1 LAGRAGRRFA
11 STGDGAYLGDDKTS
25 GLKFMSVVERLEDR
39 RDPAMPSE
47 DGSAGQPTTGE
58 VASPLDVALNPAPAA
73 RAARLR
79 PLLAL
84 APYMARYRGR
94 VTLAF
99 ISLTVAAITTLV
111 VPVAVRRMID
121 FGFTPEGIARIN
133 SYFSVMIAVVGVL
146 ALASASRF
154 YLVMT
159 IGERIVADLRRD
171 VFGHLMSL
179 SPAFFDSSHSGEL
192 VSRLTADTTQI
203 KSAVGA
209 SVSIALRN
217 LMLFIGATAMM
228 VITSPRLS
236 GLVLLAIPLIVLPL
250 MAFGRWVRRLS
261 RNAQDTLA
269 DASAYASE
277 LVGSIRTVQAYTGE
291 RLANARFGGE
301 VEQAYEAARSSS
313 RARAVLTAI
322 VIFIVFTSVVV
333 ILWIGSNDVE
343 AGLISPGRLGQFVLY
358 TAFAAAGLGQLS
370 EVWGEVS
377 AASGAAERLFEI
389 LRVKSEIAAPVS
401 PVALPEPA
409 RGDISFDNVRFAY
422 PTRPKALAVDGVSF
436 SVRAG
441 EKVAIVGPSGAGK
454 STLFHLLLRF
464 YDPASGAISLDG
476 VPIPSADPTDV
487 RRRIA
492 LVPQDP
498 VVFAASARDNIRF
511 GRPDASD
518 ADVERAA
525 DLAHASE
532 FLRRLP
538 GGLDTPL
545 GERGVTLSG
554 GQRQRIAIARAILRD
569 APLLLL
575 DEATSALDAESE
587 TLVQTALEE
596 LMSHRTTLVIAHR
609 LATVL
614 SCDRILVMDQGKI
627 VEQGTHASLVAQ
639 GGLYARLARL
649 QFEGV

>member
-1 LAGRAGRRFA
+1 
-11 STGDGAYLGDDKTS
+11 
-25 GLKFMSVVERLEDR
+25 MSAVERLEDR
-39 RDPAMPSE
+39 QDPAMPSAE
-47 DGSAGQPTTGE
+47 APAVE
-58 VASPLDVALNPAPAA
+58 AASPLDVALDPAPAG
-73 RAARLR
+73 RVARLR

-84 APYMARYRGR
+84 APYVARYRGR

-99 ISLTVAAITTLV
+99 ISLTIAAITTLV
-111 VPVAVRRMID
+111 VPLAVRRMID

-171 VFGHLMSL
+171 VFAHLMSL
-179 SPAFFDSSHSGEL
+179 SPAFFDSSRSGEL
-192 VSRLTADTTQI
+192 ISRLTADTTQI

-217 LMLFIGATAMM
+217 VMLFIGATAMM
-228 VITSPRLS
+228 VVTSPRLS

-277 LVGSIRTVQAYTGE
+277 LVGGIRTVQAYTGE
-291 RLANARFGGE
+291 RLANARFGGD
-301 VEQAYEAARSSS
+301 VEQAYDAAVGST
-313 RARAVLTAI
+313 RARALLTAI

-343 AGLISPGRLGQFVLY
+343 SGLITPGRLGQFVLY
-358 TAFAAAGLGQLS
+358 AAFAATGLGQLS

-389 LRVKSEIAAPVS
+389 LQVKSQITAPAS
-401 PVALPEPA
+401 PIALPEPP
-409 RGDISFDNVRFAY
+409 RGDVTFDNISFSY
-422 PTRPKALAVDGVSF
+422 PTRPDAPAVHGVSF

-464 YDPASGAISLDG
+464 YDPASGTISVDG
-476 VPIPSADPTDV
+476 VPIRSADPTEV
-487 RRRIA
+487 RKRIA

-498 VVFAASARDNIRF
+498 MVFAASARDNIRF
-511 GRPDASD
+511 GRPEAGDAE
-518 ADVERAA
+518 VERAA

-538 GGLDTPL
+538 HGFDAPL

-596 LMSHRTTLVIAHR
+596 LMRHRTTLVIAHR

-614 SCDRILVMDQGKI
+614 SCDRILVMDQGRI
-627 VEQGTHASLVAQ
+627 VEQGTHASLVAAN
-639 GGLYARLARL
+639 GLYARLARL
-649 QFEGV
+649 QFDGA

>member
-1 LAGRAGRRFA
+1 
-11 STGDGAYLGDDKTS
+11 
-25 GLKFMSVVERLEDR
+25 MSAVERLEGRPDQAT
-39 RDPAMPSE
+39 PG
-47 DGSAGQPTTGE
+47 DGAAGRPSAGETAP
-58 VASPLDVALNPAPAA
+58 SLDAALNPPPAA
-73 RAARLR
+73 RSARLR

-84 APYMARYRGR
+84 APYVGRYRGR

-133 SYFSVMIAVVGVL
+133 SYFSVMIAVVAVL

-171 VFGHLMSL
+171 VFAHLMSL
-179 SPAFFDSSHSGEL
+179 SPAFFDSSRSGEL
-192 VSRLTADTTQI
+192 ISRLTADTTQI

-217 LMLFIGATAMM
+217 LMLFVGATAMM

-269 DASAYASE
+269 DATAYASE
-277 LVGSIRTVQAYTGE
+277 LVGAIRTVQAYTGE
-291 RLANARFGGE
+291 RLANARFAGE
-301 VEQAYEAARSSS
+301 VEQAYDAARNSS

-322 VIFIVFTSVVV
+322 VIFIVFSSVVV

-343 AGLISPGRLGQFVLY
+343 SGLISPGRLGQFVLY
-358 TAFAAAGLGQLS
+358 AAFAAAGLGQLS

-389 LRVKSEIAAPVS
+389 LRVKSAISTPVS
-401 PVALPEPA
+401 PRALPEPA
-409 RGDISFDNVRFAY
+409 RGDVGFEKVSFAY
-422 PTRPKALAVDGVSF
+422 PTRPDAFAVDGVSF

-464 YDPASGAISLDG
+464 YDPTAGSISIDG
-476 VPIPSADPTDV
+476 VPIRAADPDGL

-492 LVPQDP
+492 LVPQDS
-498 VVFAASARDNIRF
+498 VVFGASARDNIRF
-511 GRPDASD
+511 GRPEATDTE
-518 ADVERAA
+518 VERAA

-532 FLRRLP
+532 FIRRLP
-538 GGLDTPL
+538 GGFDSPL

-596 LMSHRTTLVIAHR
+596 LMKHRTTLVIAHR

-627 VEQGTHASLVAQ
+627 VEQGTHAELVAAN
-639 GGLYARLARL
+639 GLYARLARL

>member
-1 LAGRAGRRFA
+1 
-11 STGDGAYLGDDKTS
+11 
-25 GLKFMSVVERLEDR
+25 MSAVERLEDR
-39 RDPAMPSE
+39 RDENAQRDLATADTPSIAAV
-47 DGSAGQPTTGE
+47 SALGE
-58 VASPLDVALNPAPAA
+58 VLTTSSAKRS
-73 RAARLR
+73 ARLR

-84 APYMARYRGR
+84 APYVARYRGR
-94 VTLAF
+94 ATLAL
-99 ISLTVAAITTLV
+99 ISLTVAAITTLL

-121 FGFTPEGIARIN
+121 LGFTPEGIARIN
-133 SYFSVMIAVVGVL
+133 SYFSVMIAVVAVL

-179 SPAFFDSSHSGEL
+179 SPAFFDSSRSGEL
-192 VSRLTADTTQI
+192 ISRLTADTTQI

-217 LMLFIGATAMM
+217 FMLFVGATTMM

-236 GLVLLAIPLIVLPL
+236 GLVLLAIPVIVLPL
-250 MAFGRWVRRLS
+250 VAFGRWVRRLS
-261 RNAQDTLA
+261 RNAQDSLA
-269 DASAYASE
+269 DATAYASE
-277 LVGSIRTVQAYTGE
+277 LVGAIRTVQAYTGE
-291 RLANARFGGE
+291 LMANARFGGE
-301 VEQAYEAARSSS
+301 VEQAYDAARNST

-322 VIFIVFTSVVV
+322 IIFIVFTSVVV
-333 ILWIGSNDVE
+333 ILWTGSNDVE
-343 AGLISPGRLGQFVLY
+343 TGLITAGRLGQFVLY
-358 TAFAAAGLGQLS
+358 AAFAATGLGQLS

-389 LRVKSEIAAPVS
+389 LRVKSQIMAPAS
-401 PVALPEPA
+401 PRALPEPA
-409 RGDISFDNVRFAY
+409 RGDVGFDNVTFAY
-422 PTRPKALAVDGVSF
+422 QTRPDTLVVDGVSL

-464 YDPASGAISLDG
+464 YDPASGTISLDG
-476 VPIPSADPTDV
+476 VPIKSADPGEV

-492 LVPQDP
+492 LVPQES

-511 GRPDASD
+511 GRPEASD
-518 ADVERAA
+518 VEVERAA

-532 FLRRLP
+532 FIRRLP
-538 GGLDTPL
+538 GGFDAPL

-596 LMSHRTTLVIAHR
+596 LMRHRTTLVIAHR

-614 SCDRILVMDQGKI
+614 SCDRIMVLDQGRI
-627 VEQGTHASLVAQ
+627 VEQGTHASLVAA

-649 QFEGV
+649 QFEGA

>member
-1 LAGRAGRRFA
+1 
-11 STGDGAYLGDDKTS
+11 
-25 GLKFMSVVERLEDR
+25 MSAVERLEEQHDET
-39 RDPAMPSE
+39 PP
-47 DGSAGQPTTGE
+47 
-58 VASPLDVALNPAPAA
+58 PLDLVAEAALIASAPAK
-73 RAARLR
+73 RSARLR

-84 APYMARYRGR
+84 APYVARYRGR
-94 VTLAF
+94 AILAL
-99 ISLTVAAITTLV
+99 IALTVAAITTLV

-121 FGFTPEGIARIN
+121 FGFSAEGIAMIN
-133 SYFSVMIAVVGVL
+133 RYFSVMIAVVAVL
-146 ALASASRF
+146 AFASASRY

-171 VFGHLMSL
+171 VFAHLMSL
-179 SPAFFDSSHSGEL
+179 SPAFFDSARSGEL
-192 VSRLTADTTQI
+192 ISRLTADTTQL

-217 LMLFIGATAMM
+217 LMLFIGAATMM

-236 GLVLLAIPLIVLPL
+236 GFVLLAIPLIVVPL
-250 MAFGRWVRRLS
+250 VAFGRWVRRLS

-269 DASAYASE
+269 EATAYASE
-277 LVGSIRTVQAYTGE
+277 LVGAIRTVQAYTSE

-301 VEQAYEAARSSS
+301 VEQAYEAARTST

-322 VIFIVFTSVVV
+322 IIFIVFASVVA
-333 ILWIGSNDVE
+333 ILWIGSHDVLT
-343 AGLISPGRLGQFVLY
+343 GSISPGRLGQFVLY
-358 TAFAAAGLGQLS
+358 AAFAAAALGQLS

-389 LRVKSEIAAPVS
+389 LRVHSAIAAPAS
-401 PVALPEPA
+401 PRAMPVPA
-409 RGDISFDNVRFAY
+409 RGDVGFDNVSFAY
-422 PTRPKALAVDGVSF
+422 PTRPDTMAVDGISL

-464 YDPASGAISLDG
+464 YDPASGVISFDG
-476 VPIPSADPTDV
+476 VPIKAADP
-487 RRRIA
+487 RELRGRIA
-492 LVPQDP
+492 LVPQES

-511 GRPDASD
+511 GRPDATD
-518 ADVERAA
+518 AEVERAA
-525 DLAHASE
+525 DLAHATE
-532 FLRRLP
+532 FIRRLP
-538 GGLDTPL
+538 DGFEAQL

-575 DEATSALDAESE
+575 DEATSSLDAESE

-596 LMSHRTTLVIAHR
+596 LMRHRTTLVIAHR

-614 SCDRILVMDQGKI
+614 SCDRIMVLDQGRI
-627 VEQGTHASLVAQ
+627 VEQGTHASLVAA

>member
-1 LAGRAGRRFA
+1 
-11 STGDGAYLGDDKTS
+11 
-25 GLKFMSVVERLEDR
+25 MSAVERLEDPGG
-39 RDPAMPSE
+39 DM
-47 DGSAGQPTTGE
+47 
-58 VASPLDVALNPAPAA
+58 PAPAQPGPDA
-73 RAARLR
+73 TEPTLADVAMASSPAPSPAKLR

-84 APYMARYRGR
+84 APYVARYRGR
-94 VTLAF
+94 AVFAV
-99 ISLTVAAITTLV
+99 ISLTIAALTTLI

-121 FGFTPEGIARIN
+121 FGFSPEGIAMIN
-133 SYFSVMIAVVGVL
+133 SYFSVMIAVVAVL
-146 ALASASRF
+146 AGASASRY

-171 VFGHLMSL
+171 VFEHLTAL
-179 SPAFFDSSHSGEL
+179 SPVFFDSSRSGEL

-217 LMLFIGATAMM
+217 ILLFVGATAMM

-236 GLVLLAIPLIVLPL
+236 GFVLAAIPLIVVPL
-250 MAFGRWVRRLS
+250 VAFGRWVRRLS
-261 RNAQDTLA
+261 RGAQDTLA
-269 DASAYASE
+269 DASAYAAE
-277 LVGSIRTVQAYTGE
+277 LIGAIRTVQAYTNE

-301 VEQAYEAARSSS
+301 VEQAYAAARSSTG
-313 RARAVLTAI
+313 ARAVLTAI
-322 VIFIVFTSVVV
+322 IIFIVFTSVVI
-333 ILWIGSNDVE
+333 ILWVGSHDVLTG
-343 AGLISPGRLGQFVLY
+343 AISPGRLGQFVLY
-358 TAFAAAGLGQLS
+358 AAFAASSLGQLS

-389 LRVKSEIAAPVS
+389 LHVKSAIVAP
-401 PVALPEPA
+401 ALPRPLPVPV
-409 RGDISFDNVRFAY
+409 RGNVVLDNVSFAY
-422 PTRPKALAVDGVSF
+422 PTRPDALAVDGVSM
-436 SVRAG
+436 SVKSG

-464 YDPASGAISLDG
+464 YDPARGAISFDG
-476 VPIPSADPTDV
+476 VPIRDADPREV
-487 RRRIA
+487 RARIA
-492 LVPQDP
+492 LVPQDS
-498 VVFAASARDNIRF
+498 VAFAATARENIRF
-511 GRPDASD
+511 GRPDATD
-518 ADVERAA
+518 AEVERAA
-525 DLAHASE
+525 DLAHATE
-532 FLRRLP
+532 FIRRLP
-538 GGLDTPL
+538 GGFEAQL

-575 DEATSALDAESE
+575 DEATSSLDAESE

-596 LMSHRTTLVIAHR
+596 LMRHRTTLVIAHR

-614 SCDRILVMDQGKI
+614 SCDRILVMDQGRI
-627 VEQGTHASLVAQ
+627 VEQGTHASLVAA

>member
-1 LAGRAGRRFA
+1 
-11 STGDGAYLGDDKTS
+11 
-25 GLKFMSVVERLEDR
+25 MSAVERLEDR
-39 RDPAMPSE
+39 HGETPPRGDLAAAEATSIEAQLTQSPAKS
-47 DGSAGQPTTGE
+47 G
-58 VASPLDVALNPAPAA
+58 
-73 RAARLR
+73 ARLR

-84 APYMARYRGR
+84 APYVARYRGR
-94 VTLAF
+94 AVLAL
-99 ISLTVAAITTLV
+99 ISLTVAALTTLL

-121 FGFTPEGIARIN
+121 FGFSPEGIALIN
-133 SYFSVMIAVVGVL
+133 SYFSVMIAVVAVL
-146 ALASASRF
+146 AFASASRF

-171 VFGHLMSL
+171 VFAHLISL
-179 SPAFFDSSHSGEL
+179 SPSFFDSARSGEL
-192 VSRLTADTTQI
+192 ISRLTADTTQI

-217 LMLFIGATAMM
+217 LMLFVGATAMM

-236 GLVLLAIPLIVLPL
+236 GLVLLAIPVIVLPL
-250 MAFGRWVRRLS
+250 VAFGRWVRRLS

-269 DASAYASE
+269 EASAYASE
-277 LVGSIRTVQAYTGE
+277 LVGAIRTVQAYTSE
-291 RLANARFGGE
+291 RLAEARFGGN
-301 VEQAYEAARSSS
+301 VEQAYEAARTST

-322 VIFIVFTSVVV
+322 IIFIVFTSVVL
-333 ILWIGSNDVE
+333 ILWIGSHDVLS
-343 AGLISPGRLGQFVLY
+343 GTITPGRLGQFVLY
-358 TAFAAAGLGQLS
+358 AAFAAAGLGQLS

-377 AASGAAERLFEI
+377 AASGASERLFEI
-389 LRVKSEIAAPVS
+389 LRVKSQITVPAS
-401 PVALPEPA
+401 PLALPVPP
-409 RGDISFDNVRFAY
+409 RGDVGFDNVSFAY
-422 PTRPKALAVDGVSF
+422 PTRPDALAVDGVSLA
-436 SVRAG
+436 VRSG

-464 YDPASGAISLDG
+464 YDPASGVISFDG
-476 VPIPSADPTDV
+476 VPIRTADPREV
-487 RRRIA
+487 RARIA

-498 VVFAASARDNIRF
+498 VVFAASARENIRF
-511 GRPDASD
+511 GRPDADD
-518 ADVERAA
+518 AEVERAA
-525 DLAHASE
+525 ELAHATE
-532 FLRRLP
+532 FIRRLP
-538 GGLDTPL
+538 GGFEAQL

-596 LMSHRTTLVIAHR
+596 LMRHRTTLVIAHR

-614 SCDRILVMDQGKI
+614 SCDRIMVMDQGRI
-627 VEQGTHASLVAQ
+627 VEQGTHASLVAAN
-639 GGLYARLARL
+639 GLYARLARL

>member
-1 LAGRAGRRFA
+1 
-11 STGDGAYLGDDKTS
+11 
-25 GLKFMSVVERLEDR
+25 MSVVERLEDR
-39 RDPAMPSE
+39 HDETS
-47 DGSAGQPTTGE
+47 
-58 VASPLDVALNPAPAA
+58 LDLPAA
-73 RAARLR
+73 ETSTIEAALTSPARRNARLR

-84 APYMARYRGR
+84 APYVARYRGR
-94 VTLAF
+94 AVLAF
-99 ISLTVAAITTLV
+99 IALTIAAVTTLL

-121 FGFTPEGIARIN
+121 FGFTPEGIAMIN
-133 SYFSVMIAVVGVL
+133 SYFSVMIAVVAVL
-146 ALASASRF
+146 AFASASRF

-171 VFGHLMSL
+171 VFAHLISL
-179 SPAFFDSSHSGEL
+179 SPAFFDSSRSGEL
-192 VSRLTADTTQI
+192 ISRLTADTTQI

-217 LMLFIGATAMM
+217 FMLFVGATAMM

-236 GLVLLAIPLIVLPL
+236 GLVLLAIPVIVLPL
-250 MAFGRWVRRLS
+250 VAFGRWVRRLS

-269 DASAYASE
+269 DATAYASE
-277 LVGSIRTVQAYTGE
+277 LVGAIRTVQAYTGE

-301 VEQAYEAARSSS
+301 VEQAYEAARGST

-322 VIFIVFTSVVV
+322 IIFIVFTSVVV
-333 ILWIGSNDVE
+333 ILWIGSNDVLT
-343 AGLISPGRLGQFVLY
+343 GSISPGRLGQFVLY
-358 TAFAAAGLGQLS
+358 AAFAAAALGQLS

-377 AASGAAERLFEI
+377 AASGASERLFEI
-389 LRVKSEIAAPVS
+389 LRVKSQITVPAS
-401 PVALPEPA
+401 PRALPEPA
-409 RGDISFDNVRFAY
+409 RGDVSLDSVSFAY
-422 PTRPKALAVDGVSF
+422 PTRPDTLAVDGVSL

-464 YDPASGAISLDG
+464 YDPASGTISLDG
-476 VPIPSADPTDV
+476 VPIRAADPAEV
-487 RRRIA
+487 RKRIA
-492 LVPQDP
+492 LVPQDS
-498 VVFAASARDNIRF
+498 VVFAATARENIRF

-525 DLAHASE
+525 DLAHATE
-532 FLRRLP
+532 FIRRLP
-538 GGLDTPL
+538 GGFDAQL

-575 DEATSALDAESE
+575 DEATSSLDAESE

-596 LMSHRTTLVIAHR
+596 LMRQRTTLVIAHR

-614 SCDRILVMDQGKI
+614 SCDRIMVLDQGRI
-627 VEQGTHASLVAQ
+627 VEHGTHTSLVAAN
-639 GGLYARLARL
+639 GLYARLARL
-649 QFEGV
+649 QFEGA

>member
-1 LAGRAGRRFA
+1 
-11 STGDGAYLGDDKTS
+11 
-25 GLKFMSVVERLEDR
+25 MSAVERLEDR
-39 RDPAMPSE
+39 RDENAQRDLATADTPSIAAV
-47 DGSAGQPTTGE
+47 SALGE
-58 VASPLDVALNPAPAA
+58 VLTTSSAKRS
-73 RAARLR
+73 ARLR

-84 APYMARYRGR
+84 APYVARYRGR
-94 VTLAF
+94 ATLAL
-99 ISLTVAAITTLV
+99 ISLTVAAITTLL

-121 FGFTPEGIARIN
+121 LGFTPEGIARIN
-133 SYFSVMIAVVGVL
+133 SYFSVMIAVVAVL

-179 SPAFFDSSHSGEL
+179 SPAFFDSSRSGEL
-192 VSRLTADTTQI
+192 ISRLTADTTQI

-217 LMLFIGATAMM
+217 FMLFVGATTMM

-236 GLVLLAIPLIVLPL
+236 GLVLLAIPVIVLPL
-250 MAFGRWVRRLS
+250 VAFGRWVRRLS
-261 RNAQDTLA
+261 RNAQDSLA
-269 DASAYASE
+269 DATAYASE
-277 LVGSIRTVQAYTGE
+277 LVGAIRTVQAYTGE
-291 RLANARFGGE
+291 LMANARFGGE
-301 VEQAYEAARSSS
+301 VEQAYDAARNST

-322 VIFIVFTSVVV
+322 IIFIVFTSVVV
-333 ILWIGSNDVE
+333 ILWTGSNDVE
-343 AGLISPGRLGQFVLY
+343 SGLITAGRLGQFVLY
-358 TAFAAAGLGQLS
+358 AAFAATGLGQLS

-389 LRVKSEIAAPVS
+389 LRVKSQIMAPAS
-401 PVALPEPA
+401 PRALPEPA
-409 RGDISFDNVRFAY
+409 RGDVGFDNVTFAY
-422 PTRPKALAVDGVSF
+422 QTRPDTLVVDGVSL

-464 YDPASGAISLDG
+464 YDPASGTISLDG
-476 VPIPSADPTDV
+476 VPIKSADPGEV

-492 LVPQDP
+492 LVPQES

-511 GRPDASD
+511 GRPEASD
-518 ADVERAA
+518 VEVERAA

-532 FLRRLP
+532 FIRRLP
-538 GGLDTPL
+538 GGFDAPL

-596 LMSHRTTLVIAHR
+596 LMRHRTTLVIAHR

-614 SCDRILVMDQGKI
+614 SCDRIMVLDQGRI
-627 VEQGTHASLVAQ
+627 VEQGTHASLVAA

-649 QFEGV
+649 QFEGA